1 MKGKSSAP
9 DSMAMSGR
17 VEGPAWRS
25 HGCSFLL
32 APGSTKWF
40 SYGPSRTCTSRS
52 FIAGLF
58 PSVLLPRLSEAR
70 IEDGLEI
77 EIETEE
83 TERAPSTWS

>member
-25 HGCSFLL
+25 HGCTLLL
-32 APGSTKWF
+32 APDSTKWIP
-40 SYGPSRTCTSRS
+40 YGPSRTCTSRT
-52 FIAGLF
+52 FISGPF

>member
-1 MKGKSSAP
+1 MKRKSSAP

-25 HGCSFLL
+25 HGCTLLL
-32 APGSTKWF
+32 APDSTKWL
-40 SYGPSRTCTSRS
+40 SYGASRTCTSRT
-52 FIAGLF
+52 FISGPF

-83 TERAPSTWS
+83 T